1 MCIDFNVG
9 DGLLVEA
16 SSRVSSATWA
26 DKDVAVNNRIR
37 NSVFI
42 LLCFYITLE
51 IRYHAVFF
59 WIVGFI
65 DKIAHFI
72 GKGELVLGLPK
83 FFVIGYF

>member
-1 MCIDFNVG
+1 MGCF
-9 DGLLVEA
+9 VEA

-26 DKDVAVNNRIR
+26 GKAVAVNNRIR
-37 NSVFI
+37 NSIFI

-59 WIVGFI
+59 CVVGFI

-72 GKGELVLGLPK
+72 GKGELVLSLPK
-83 FFVIGYF
+83 FFVYRVLLI